1 MAYSLISVN
10 EKEKRKIESFG
21 MHTKFF
27 HQKYESEING
37 IVNVSNVSWNC
48 YNFKNVEKNFLKILK
63 MNVFSRTKIDEHL
76 AKE

>member
-21 MHTKFF
+21 MHTKL

-48 YNFKNVEKNFLKILK
+48 
-63 MNVFSRTKIDEHL
+63 
-76 AKE
+76 